1 MPPKSLS
8 DSHKQA
14 LNQGRA
20 EVRAVKAYLDA
31 LEEHRPRRGRRRT
44 AESIGKRLAAIEEE
58 LGSAT
63 SLQKLQLVQERRDL
77 NSELEQIDTPV
88 DLSALEDEFVN
99 VARAYGERKGIAY
112 ASWRELGVTGEVL
125 RRAGISPRS

>member
-20 EVRAVKAYLDA
+20 EVRAVKGYLDA
-31 LEEHRPRRGRRRT
+31 LEEQRPKRGRRRT

-77 NSELEQIDTPV
+77 TRELEAMDTPV
-88 DLSALEDEFVN
+88 DLSGLEADFVK

-112 ASWRELGVTGEVL
+112 ASWRELGVPAEVL
-125 RRAGISPRS
+125 RSAGISPRS

>member
-14 LNQGRA
+14 LNQGRT

-31 LEEHRPRRGRRRT
+31 LELQRPKRGRKRT

-63 SLQKLQLVQERRDL
+63 SLQRLQLVQERRDL
-77 NSELEQIDTPV
+77 THELETMDTPV
-88 DLSALEDEFVN
+88 DLTGLEAEFVE
-99 VARAYGERKGIAY
+99 VAGAYGARKGIAY
-112 ASWRELGVTGEVL
+112 ASWRELGVPAEVL
-125 RRAGISPRS
+125 KRAGISPRS